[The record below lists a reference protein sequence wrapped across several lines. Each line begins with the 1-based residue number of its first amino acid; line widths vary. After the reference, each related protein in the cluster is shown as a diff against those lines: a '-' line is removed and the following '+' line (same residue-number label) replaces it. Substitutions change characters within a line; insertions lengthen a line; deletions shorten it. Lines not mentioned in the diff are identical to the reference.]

1 VQSIIDN
8 QRREQ
13 MKAIFRVACL
23 AVLVVPALAVAEK
36 DYGCDSV
43 NWGEEVLKAFPNASK
58 GCQSVMMKNNE
69 AYAKYTAEVQS
80 ANKEQVVLHMMDKND
95 KPLSKL
101 VIAPKEGAT
110 VKIDGKD
117 TPVTKL
123 KKGDRVSF
131 YIPHDR
137 WGLYAD
143 PDSTPITILS
153 REDL

>member
-1 VQSIIDN
+1 
-8 QRREQ
+8 
-13 MKAIFRVACL
+13 MKGIFRATCL
-23 AVLVVPALAVAEK
+23 AILIAPAIAAAQ
-36 DYGCDSV
+36 DYGCDTV

-58 GCQSVMMKNNE
+58 GCHSVMMKNNQP
-69 AYAKYTAEVQS
+69 YAKYVAEVQS
-80 ANKEQVVLHMMDKND
+80 VDKKTKQVTLHMLDTKDKGIA
-95 KPLSKL
+95 KV
-101 VIAPKEGAT
+101 VIAPKEGAH

-117 TPVTKL
+117 TPVSKL

-143 PDSTPITILS
+143 PESTPINIIS